1 MRLIVGNWTLFFF
14 NGLRGTVFL
23 RMGKGRCFF
32 VLSHHNAYSIAMPAT
47 INDTHS
53 QASLTLSL
61 IVPVFNRPQEVEELL
76 DSLTKQTLQD
86 FEVVL
91 VEDGSTQPCDAQVK
105 QYEAALAIQYLVKT
119 NSGPGQSRNVGA
131 KAATGSY
138 LIFLDSDCVIP
149 PGYVEAV
156 YNRLTTNYVDAFGGP
171 DRADERFT
179 PMQKAI
185 NYAMTSFFTTGGIRG
200 GGEKLDKFFPRSFNM
215 GYSKTVFEQTGGFA
229 AMRFGED
236 IDMSLRILKNGFKTA
251 LVTEAYVYHKRRS
264 NLKQFYKQVFNSG
277 IARIVLHKKHPGS
290 LKAVHTFPALFVLGV
305 LGMLLLGVFIHPLW
319 ACPLLVYILAV
330 FLDATRQNRSCRIGC
345 LAIVASLVQLGGYG
359 LGFLSACWKILILK
373 RKDVFAFVDNFYA

>member
-1 MRLIVGNWTLFFF
+1 
-14 NGLRGTVFL
+14 
-23 RMGKGRCFF
+23 
-32 VLSHHNAYSIAMPAT
+32 MPAT
-47 INDTHS
+47 LTDNTP
-53 QASLTLSL
+53 QPALTLSL

-76 DSLTKQTLQD
+76 DSLTRQTRPD

-105 QYEAALAIQYLVKT
+105 QYEDQLSIQYLVKT

-131 KAATGSY
+131 KAAKGNY
-138 LIFLDSDCVIP
+138 VVFLDSDCVVP
-149 PGYVEAV
+149 PGYIEAV
-156 YNRLTTNYVDAFGGP
+156 YHRLTTDYVDAFGGP
-171 DRADERFT
+171 DRADDRFT

-215 GYSKTVFEQTGGFA
+215 GYSKTVFEQTGGFS

-251 LVTEAYVYHKRRS
+251 LVTDAFVYHKRRS
-264 NLKQFYKQVFNSG
+264 NLRQFYKQVFNSS
-277 IARIVLHKKHPGS
+277 ITRIVLHKKHPGS

-305 LGMLLLGVFIHPLW
+305 LGMLLLGVFIHLLW
-319 ACPLLVYILAV
+319 ASPLLVYILAV
-330 FLDATRQNRSCRIGC
+330 FLDATRQNRSFRIGC

-359 LGFLSACWKILILK
+359 LGFIAACWKILIFK

>member
-1 MRLIVGNWTLFFF
+1 
-14 NGLRGTVFL
+14 
-23 RMGKGRCFF
+23 
-32 VLSHHNAYSIAMPAT
+32 MPAT
-47 INDTHS
+47 LTDNTP
-53 QASLTLSL
+53 QPALTLSL

-76 DSLTKQTLQD
+76 DSLTRQTRPD

-105 QYEAALAIQYLVKT
+105 QYEDQLSIQYLVKT

-131 KAATGSY
+131 KAAKGNY
-138 LIFLDSDCVIP
+138 VVFLDSDCVVP
-149 PGYVEAV
+149 PGYIEAV
-156 YNRLTTNYVDAFGGP
+156 YHRLTTDYVDAFGGP

-215 GYSKTVFEQTGGFA
+215 GYSKTVFEQTGGFS

-251 LVTEAYVYHKRRS
+251 LVTEAYVFHKRRS
-264 NLKQFYKQVFNSG
+264 NLRQFYKQVFNSG

-305 LGMLLLGVFIHPLW
+305 LSMLLLGGLVHPLW
-319 ACPLLVYILAV
+319 ASPLLAYMLAV
-330 FLDATRQNRSCRIGC
+330 FLDATRQNHSLRIGF
-345 LAIVASLVQLGGYG
+345 LAVVASLVQLGGYG
-359 LGFLSACWKILILK
+359 LGFISACWKILILK

>member
-1 MRLIVGNWTLFFF
+1 MTA
-14 NGLRGTVFL
+14 TP
-23 RMGKGRCFF
+23 
-32 VLSHHNAYSIAMPAT
+32 SHNTPQPA
-47 INDTHS
+47 
-53 QASLTLSL
+53 LTLSL

-76 DSLTKQTLQD
+76 DSLTRQTRPD

-105 QYEAALAIQYLVKT
+105 QYEDQLSIQYLVKT

-131 KAATGSY
+131 KAAKGNY
-138 LIFLDSDCVIP
+138 VVFLDSDCVVP
-149 PGYVEAV
+149 PGYIEAV
-156 YNRLTTNYVDAFGGP
+156 YHRLTTDYVDAFGGP
-171 DRADERFT
+171 DRADDRFT

-215 GYSKTVFEQTGGFA
+215 GYSKTVFEQTGGFS

-251 LVTEAYVYHKRRS
+251 LVTEAYVFHKRRS
-264 NLKQFYKQVFNSG
+264 NLRQFYKQVFNSG

-305 LGMLLLGVFIHPLW
+305 LSMLLLGGLVHPLW
-319 ACPLLVYILAV
+319 ASPLLAYILAV
-330 FLDATRQNRSCRIGC
+330 FLDATRQNHSLRIGC
-345 LAIVASLVQLGGYG
+345 LAVVASLVQLGGYG
-359 LGFLSACWKILILK
+359 LGFLSACWNILIIK

>member
-1 MRLIVGNWTLFFF
+1 
-14 NGLRGTVFL
+14 
-23 RMGKGRCFF
+23 
-32 VLSHHNAYSIAMPAT
+32 
-47 INDTHS
+47 
-53 QASLTLSL
+53 
-61 IVPVFNRPQEVEELL
+61 VFNRPQEVEELL

-156 YNRLTTNYVDAFGGP
+156 YHRLTTNYVDAFGGP

-200 GGEKLDKFFPRSFNM
+200 GGEKLDKFFPRIFNM